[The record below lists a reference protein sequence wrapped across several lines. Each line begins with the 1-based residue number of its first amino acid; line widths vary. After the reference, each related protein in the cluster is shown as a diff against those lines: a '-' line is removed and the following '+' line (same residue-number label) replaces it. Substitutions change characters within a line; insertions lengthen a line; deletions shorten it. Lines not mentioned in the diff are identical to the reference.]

1 LAPTAIRRPAVV
13 DFISFLQDLFN
24 NEVVYLL
31 ATFWYSILVAIV
43 LPIPVELAL
52 LPPLLARR
60 FGLFAE
66 AAFAVAA
73 GKTVGA
79 WLIFRIGLRV
89 ENSIRFWSDRY
100 PLARR
105 LVSGLGKFV
114 EKTGYIGLY
123 ILLSIPFMSDTVP
136 VYLYSLFN
144 EEGKWLSER
153 TYLLSNFLAAINR
166 SAIWVLIFL
175 VSAPLVGA

>member
-1 LAPTAIRRPAVV
+1 MV
-13 DFISFLQDLFN
+13 DFVTFLQESFSN
-24 NEVVYLL
+24 PVVYLL
-31 ATFWYSILVAIV
+31 ATFGYSILVAIA

-52 LPPLLARR
+52 LPPLLDRR

-66 AAFAVAA
+66 AALAVAA

-79 WLIFRIGLRV
+79 WLIFRLGLRV
-89 ENSIRFWSDRY
+89 ENTIRFWSDRS
-100 PLARR
+100 PWARR
-105 LVSGLGKFV
+105 IVAALGTFV

-123 ILLSIPFMSDTVP
+123 VLLSIPFMSDTVP

-144 EEGKWLSER
+144 KEGKWLSER